1 MILATAGIQ
10 EGSNVFSFEIHRG
23 LNGSSSDPVVFDATG
38 VFGVEDCSTVVD
50 SYSFLNSTK
59 LESGT
64 VADIM
69 DLDPYTQGQL
79 AGRKSMF
86 IEWTVENLA
95 GSRSNSFNILS
106 YENIT
111 SFDFALRGFYTP
123 ENTTEEPATI
133 LKVSELDILERT
145 KPQLS
150 VPISMGAFRKYR
162 WEIPW
167 SSGGIPP
174 LASIHMAYCKPVGA
188 ICAGEGGYPSVNE
201 GQMSVKNCGYGYR
214 GYSYRECRN
223 GSLGP
228 EVTTHC
234 VLLPPENVRYSSTG
248 FVFVIGQ
255 TVSTG
260 IPLVRNIA
268 TNWEISSTSLPTGLS
283 FNPKTGE
290 ISGIPTT
297 ASLSVT
303 YSITARN
310 AAGSASGEVS
320 LEVIPEYIFFPQTS
334 FIISVEQPFMLTPTL
349 QRTAVVSVFS
359 GSLPAGLTVDVQ
371 LERFLELQQKECLL
385 DSQKVVLRFTVLL
398 PLSAFSYPQSTYI
411 LPRSQSFSDTPL
423 ITGDVPVYSIESGE
437 LPPGLTL
444 DSVNGMIYGSPSQ
457 SITDQNVVIKAENAV
472 SNQTFPLSFTTR
484 ILPTVL
490 HYSQN
495 VYYTPINS
503 LFSISPECDGDYIQ
517 YSLIDGTLPSGLSFS
532 TSSGVIEGSPVN
544 STEIMVLTVNATN
557 EVGSVQVVISICV
570 RIPLSLFQYPK
581 SSYRL
586 VRGKSF
592 TVIPSVQGDAPR
604 FRMTSSVLPDGI
616 QLNEMTGEISGIPS
630 TLEDPIDVT
639 IQVWNE
645 VGSEETTLTL
655 VVKRFT
661 ILAIVLMVIGG
672 VILFCF
678 VVLVMT
684 RIILINR
691 NKHSISKK
699 TLERKQQLI

>member
-1 MILATAGIQ
+1 MDQVVFRLSATSTSSDWNTIILISGQVYESSTWAQWDLVSTLPKYPLIRFNAQTSQ
-10 EGSNVFSFEIHRG
+10 EGAIYVHELQFLVCNRPVPTSVSYPQSQYSFYKNYDVI
-23 LNGSSSDPVVFDATG
+23 NIVPTM
-38 VFGVEDCSTVVD
+38 FGYTDCSISPPLPDGVTLD
-50 SYSFLNSTK
+50 PDTCII
-59 LESGT
+59 SGT
-64 VADIM
+64 ATVAS
-69 DLDPYTQGQL
+69 PST
-79 AGRKSMF
+79 
-86 IEWTVENLA
+86 
-95 GSRSNSFNILS
+95 S
-106 YENIT
+106 YQIT
-111 SFDFALRGFYTP
+111 STIGTSQLQ
-123 ENTTEEPATI
+123 TTI
-133 LKVSELDILERT
+133 
-145 KPQLS
+145 
-150 VPISMGAFRKYR
+150 
-162 WEIPW
+162 
-167 SSGGIPP
+167 
-174 LASIHMAYCKPVGA
+174 
-188 ICAGEGGYPSVNE
+188 
-201 GQMSVKNCGYGYR
+201 
-214 GYSYRECRN
+214 
-223 GSLGP
+223 
-228 EVTTHC
+228 
-234 VLLPPENVRYSSTG
+234 
-248 FVFVIGQ
+248 
-255 TVSTG
+255 
-260 IPLVRNIA
+260 
-268 TNWEISSTSLPTGLS
+268 
-283 FNPKTGE
+283 
-290 ISGIPTT
+290 
-297 ASLSVT
+297 
-303 YSITARN
+303 SITFN
-310 AAGSASGEVS
+310 ECVGTFYKIVG
-320 LEVIPEYIFFPQTS
+320 
-334 FIISVEQPFMLTPTL
+334 TPT
-349 QRTAVVSVFS
+349 
-359 GSLPAGLTVDVQ
+359 
-371 LERFLELQQKECLL
+371 ERVCSQCVTMNGQS
-385 DSQKVVLRFTVLL
+385 DGASQKVVLTFTVLL

-444 DSVNGMIYGSPSQ
+444 DSMNGMIYGSPSQ

-490 HYSQN
+490 HYSQD

-544 STEIMVLTVNATN
+544 STQIMVLTVNATN

-630 TLEDPIDVT
+630 TLGDPIDVT

-661 ILAIVLMVIGG
+661 ILAIVLMIIGG

-678 VVLVMT
+678 VVLVIARMVS
-684 RIILINR
+684 INNIR
-691 NKHSISKK
+691 KGSLK
-699 TLERKQQLI
+699 TLKNKQYHKI